1 MEWNEI
7 VGFFK
12 KCTSVVIEYSILV
25 IVTIASILMIRDRTE
40 SRVLLPEKMIPVTI
54 SGSYSVD
61 DGNTFTDFDDY
72 DDIDMRHLNRL
83 IIKGHFDRDIKLGNK
98 LYLFL
103 NYIDATVYIND
114 RIVYTSDPGVAY
126 CWDSIDSYAFGPNDE
141 VTIELATR
149 GPVLYNVAFRQ
160 FLDRMTDSTKNA
172 VLFNMLRHDA
182 FRLIGHLLL
191 IIIGILIVQ
200 TYVEHIRSN
209 SGRTAGILSGAVGIM
224 TGALTCYINA
234 DYITLILPIYAV
246 LEYFDTLTQIF
257 TVIFIMAY
265 LRRYI
270 EDKESK
276 RRSGIILVVAYNI
289 AIIYMLWRAF
299 FVNSSFSAMI
309 PVMAVGGIAAF
320 YFIYLLSRDFKSHKE
335 NISQAVTVNSAI
347 LLASIIGE
355 VIYFIVT
362 GTYKIDM
369 MEVGLIIF
377 AIGQYTALVEENI
390 AERREAARAKE
401 LENELMQSRINIMVS
416 QIQPH
421 FMYNAL
427 STIRALVS
435 KNPEEARK
443 AIDFFT
449 KYLRSNMDS
458 LSQKKCIPFKKEM
471 EHVESYLYIEKLR
484 FGDMLN
490 IIYDIKSDDFEIP
503 CMTVQ
508 TLAENAVKHGLL
520 ARENGG
526 TLKIRS
532 RETAN
537 CYEVQIEDDGVGFD
551 TSRDLDDSRSH
562 VGIENSRKRLAAMCG
577 GTLSIGSKIDVGTV
591 ITITIP
597 KGGMER
603 AEYDNRRGGGMQ

>member
-1 MEWNEI
+1 M
-7 VGFFK
+7 
-12 KCTSVVIEYSILV
+12 
-25 IVTIASILMIRDRTE
+25 
-40 SRVLLPEKMIPVTI
+40 TI
-54 SGSYSVD
+54 SGSYSAD
-61 DGNTFTDFDDY
+61 GGNTFTDFDDY
-72 DDIDMRHLNRL
+72 DDIDMSHLNRL
-83 IIKGHFDRDIKLGNK
+83 IIKGHFNQDVKPGNK

-103 NYIDATVYIND
+103 NYIDASVYIND
-114 RIVYTSDPGVAY
+114 RIIYTSDPGVAY
-126 CWDSIDSYAFGPNDE
+126 CWDSIDSYAFGPYDD
-141 VTIELATR
+141 VTIDLSTR
-149 GPVLYNVAFRQ
+149 GPVLYNVAFKQ
-160 FLDRMTDSTKNA
+160 FLDRLNVSTKNA
-172 VLFNMLRHDA
+172 VLFSMLRHDA
-182 FRLIGHLLL
+182 LRLTGNMLL
-191 IIIGILIVQ
+191 IIIGVLIMQ
-200 TYVEHIRSN
+200 TYVEHIRSH
-209 SGRTAGILSGAVGIM
+209 SGKKAGILSGAVGIM

-234 DYITLILPIYAV
+234 DYITIILPIYAV

-257 TVIFIMAY
+257 TVIFIMSY

-270 EDKESK
+270 EDRECE
-276 RRSGIILVVAYNI
+276 RRSGIILVVSYNI
-289 AIIYMLWRAF
+289 SILYMLWRAF
-299 FVNSSFSAMI
+299 FVDSSFSAMI
-309 PVMAVGGIAAF
+309 PVMTIGGVAAF
-320 YFIYLLSRDFKSHKE
+320 YFIYLLIKDLNSHKE
-335 NISQAVTVNSAI
+335 SVSKAVTVNSAI

-355 VIYFIVT
+355 VVYFLVT
-362 GTYKIDM
+362 GTYKVDM
-369 MEVGLIIF
+369 MEVGLLVF

-390 AERREAARAKE
+390 AERREATRAKE
-401 LENELMQSRINIMVS
+401 LENELMESRINIMVS

-435 KNPEEARK
+435 KDPSEARK

-458 LSQKKCIPFKKEM
+458 LSQKSCIPFKKEM

-490 IIYDIKSDDFEIP
+490 IVYDIECEDFDIP

-526 TLKIRS
+526 TLTIRS

-537 CYEVQIEDDGVGFD
+537 CYEVQIKDDGVGFD
-551 TSRDLDDSRSH
+551 TSKGFDDSRSH

-597 KGGMER
+597 KVVPDH
-603 AEYDNRRGGGMQ
+603 AEYDKRRGGGLS